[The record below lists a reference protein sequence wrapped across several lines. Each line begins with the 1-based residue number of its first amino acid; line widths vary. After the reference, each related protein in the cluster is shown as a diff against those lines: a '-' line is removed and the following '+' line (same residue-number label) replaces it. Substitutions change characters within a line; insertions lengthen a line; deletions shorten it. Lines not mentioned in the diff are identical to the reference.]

1 MAIVEIPKEKLMGVV
16 VPALKRKL
24 RDAEHNGIKPQKLKG
39 VVQETAGLWP
49 SDDLFNR
56 IMWIVGY
63 KSVGGL
69 YYANGFGPEKP
80 KKEKKPKK
88 VQDKASVNSDGQSLT
103 YEGGDLHLVLKGK
116 DKNGKKVDVSMSPVK
131 KVIIIV
137 GSLLLIMVVRMIGG

>member
-1 MAIVEIPKEKLMGVV
+1 MAITEIPKEKLMGEV

-24 RDAEHNGIKPQKLKG
+24 KDAEHNGIKPQKLKG

-63 KSVGGL
+63 KSIGGL

-80 KKEKKPKK
+80 KKEKKPKSSN
-88 VQDKASVNSDGQSLT
+88 DKTTKADGQSITLD
-103 YEGGDLHLVLKGK
+103 GDIVVTVKGANHDFRSK
-116 DKNGKKVDVSMSPVK
+116 AV
-131 KVIIIV
+131 KVIIFLSSVI
-137 GSLLLIMVVRMIGG
+137 LLIITNPLGLW

>member
-1 MAIVEIPKEKLMGVV
+1 MAITEIPKEKLMGEV

-24 RDAEHNGIKPQKLKG
+24 KDAEHNGIKPQKLKG

-49 SDDLFNR
+49 SNDLFNR

-80 KKEKKPKK
+80 KKEKKQKK
-88 VQDKASVNSDGQSLT
+88 QPDQKVTNHDGQSIT
-103 YEGGDLHLVLKGK
+103 FEGDVVVTVKGAGHDFRSK
-116 DKNGKKVDVSMSPVK
+116 AV
-131 KVIIIV
+131 KVIIFLSSVI
-137 GSLLLIMVVRMIGG
+137 LLIVTNPLGLW